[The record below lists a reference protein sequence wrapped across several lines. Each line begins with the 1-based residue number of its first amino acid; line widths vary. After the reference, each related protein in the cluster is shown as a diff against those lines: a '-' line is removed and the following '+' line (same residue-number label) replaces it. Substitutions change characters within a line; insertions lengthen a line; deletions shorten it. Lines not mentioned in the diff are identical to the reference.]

1 MHVLV
6 TIQYTNWSPH
16 VTAKKDQDVKL
27 PCSVQAFPLP
37 NMAWK
42 RDGELVTNDTR
53 HVVTR
58 KVLKILRVRSNDM
71 GGYYCIAWNRGS
83 VQAKETLLLITGTCE
98 TKFICCNCLLDFH
111 HNDQRRNDLKVN
123 LN

>member
-1 MHVLV
+1 M
-6 TIQYTNWSPH
+6 TIQYTKWSSK

-42 RDGELVTNDTR
+42 RDGELVTNDSR

-58 KVLKILRVRSNDM
+58 KVLKILQVSSKDM

-98 TKFICCNCLLDFH
+98 TKSTCCNCLLDFH
-111 HNDQRRNDLKVN
+111 HNDQRRCDLKVN